1 MPATF
6 PPGIRVGTG
15 YDSHRFDAARPL
27 ILGGVH
33 FPDHPGLSGFS
44 DGDAVAHAV
53 IDALL
58 GAACLGDIGTHFPP
72 GVERWR
78 GADSMELL
86 SRVAAMLRE
95 HSWRAG
101 NLDVTVICESPRIGP
116 RVDRMRDLLA
126 ERAGLAP
133 GAVSVKGK
141 SNEGMG
147 WVGRGEGIAVHAAA
161 LVFRDREGTAPP
173 ADTGPAEST
182 RMTAGSIG
190 GSKTESLADDGTLER
205 PPQPG

>member
-1 MPATF
+1 MPALHREPLQVTS

-15 YDSHRFDAARPL
+15 YDSHRFDAGRQL
-27 ILGGVH
+27 VLGGLH
-33 FPDHPGLSGFS
+33 FPDHAGLSGFS

-86 SRVAAMLRE
+86 SRVVAMLRDNR
-95 HSWRAG
+95 WRAG

-116 RVDRMRDLLA
+116 RAEEMRLLLA
-126 ERAGLAP
+126 ERTGLVP
-133 GAVSVKGK
+133 EAVSVKGK

-147 WVGRGEGIAVHAAA
+147 WVGRGEGIAVHAVA
-161 LVFRDREGTAPP
+161 LLCRDPEGAEPP
-173 ADTGPAEST
+173 AETGPAESS
-182 RMTAGSIG
+182 RRAG
-190 GSKTESLADDGTLER
+190 
-205 PPQPG
+205 